1 MISRSEPGKRKVY
14 RIFSALALM
23 SSLATVCAGE
33 FELVRPGEPLVMKL
47 GLGGRSLSVPFEGRS
62 PDPRSRDCCEPKLS
76 WGE

>member
-1 MISRSEPGKRKVY
+1 
-14 RIFSALALM
+14 M